1 MSLQETVAVLTGK
14 LVFDI
19 DGGPLRR
26 FTQMLAS
33 SQKQMAAM
41 AKQADTLSARL
52 NKAFGVKQNSAQRT
66 KLDADLR
73 RSLDKE
79 LSAEL
84 KLSHLRRSQF
94 ATKLAEQKLT
104 SAGTREQAFIQNS
117 ALKGQIAS
125 SVLAAKQY
133 RAQQEALKVDLGKQ
147 KLQAGLEQSKL
158 REARLADVLQRRQE
172 RTLQLQQQQAL
183 QQNKF
188 QRAELSLVAARER
201 GIRIAERY
209 QASKLNTAA
218 REARATVRAE
228 QTAGRYVM
236 ATERHQAWKA
246 RQEEPQALGLG
257 GFAVAV
263 SAAGAA
269 LYSLTAAFGYA
280 SERVTKRQEDASASE
295 QFNTALES
303 SAGKN
308 PANQKFAR
316 DRYLDI
322 SNKYGIELSV
332 DSSKAYAQF
341 IQGQMALGKTL
352 TQATN
357 IFESQSAT
365 FRAAA
370 LDKEAQKRAAY
381 QLNQIRAKGKPEGS
395 DVNDLFDAVGGPV
408 ASSIR
413 AAAAERLGFKGK
425 VEEQA
430 GWFKAQV
437 TAGAILARDFDTG
450 MQNFLAKNQDILAK
464 QMNSIA
470 AAQQRSEN
478 QSFVNDNAINSD
490 AELKTVILERVEA
503 ERQLNTAIQPF
514 KESLA
519 AFDLGLT
526 KLATTMLRMT
536 AGRNADGTDKTE
548 EDRAREIGNAGV
560 DGVISLPSGKP
571 DTRTYQQKLD
581 EQARDPVSN
590 IWRMFGIGN
599 DLQAKADENRKRWS
613 NVGLDEVNAPWS
625 PVPPALDLSSLNTK
639 GIPNYGHRLQDLM
652 DQANPNNQMDKIVS
666 AATANASRAA
676 PGSYGQWVSDDSNQL
691 AKAAPVAPVTNN
703 VEYHTPVNVVIN
715 AKTEASAAEI
725 SSAVSGQVAEEI
737 QKVFQSYQPKEVH

>member
-1 MSLQETVAVLTGK
+1 MSMHEEIARLTGL
-14 LVFDI
+14 LVFKTDST
-19 DGGPLRR
+19 GLQR
-26 FTQMLAS
+26 FMGLLKSAEV
-33 SQKQMAAM
+33 AIERVG
-41 AKQADTLSARL
+41 KQADALSAKL

-66 KLDADLR
+66 KLDTDLR

-84 KLSHLRRSQF
+84 KLSRLKRSNIAAQ
-94 ATKLAEQKLT
+94 LASQKLVATGKREEVFLQGAALRQQVT
-104 SAGTREQAFIQNS
+104 SA
-117 ALKGQIAS
+117 
-125 SVLAAKQY
+125 VLAAKQY
-133 RAQQEALKVDLGKQ
+133 RAQQESLKVDVGKQ

-172 RTLQLQQQQAL
+172 RTLYLQQQQAL
-183 QQNKF
+183 QLTKF
-188 QRAELSLVAARER
+188 QRAELALVAARER

-209 QASKLNTAA
+209 QASKLNIAA

-236 ATERHQAWKA
+236 AAERHQAWKA
-246 RQEEPQALGLG
+246 RQEEPQGLGLG

-280 SERVTKRQEDASASE
+280 AERVAKRQEDASASE

-450 MQNFLAKNQDILAK
+450 MQNFLNKNQDILAK

-478 QSFVNDNAINSD
+478 QAFVSDNAINSS
-490 AELKTVILERVEA
+490 AELKAVILERVEA
-503 ERQLNTAIQPF
+503 ERQLNTVLQPLR
-514 KESLA
+514 ESLA

-526 KLATTMLRMT
+526 TLATTMLRLT
-536 AGRNADGTDKTE
+536 AGRNADGTEKAE
-548 EDRAREIGNAGV
+548 EDRAREIGNAGA
-560 DGVISLPSGKP
+560 DGVISLPSIKP
-571 DTRTYQQKLD
+571 DTRTYQQRLDADVNDPISKL
-581 EQARDPVSN
+581 
-590 IWRMFGIGN
+590 WRLFGVGR
-599 DLQAKADENRKRWS
+599 DLQKVADDNRSRWKK
-613 NVGLDEVNAPWS
+613 VGFSEHAPWDIR
-625 PVPPALDLSSLNTK
+625 PEPLDLSNLNTK
-639 GIPNYGHRLQDLM
+639 GLPNFGKRLGDLM
-652 DQANPNNQMDKIVS
+652 QSDLGKSIAAMASEPNRSAPQSRGYMVADTPSANAGTTITNDYRSTTVNAPPVAMDITVNVKTDANPSEI
-666 AATANASRAA
+666 AT
-676 PGSYGQWVSDDSNQL
+676 
-691 AKAAPVAPVTNN
+691 
-703 VEYHTPVNVVIN
+703 
-715 AKTEASAAEI
+715 
-725 SSAVSGQVAEEI
+725 AVSGQVREEVKKI
-737 QKVFQSYQPKEVH
+737 FQEYTPSENH

>member
-1 MSLQETVAVLTGK
+1 
-14 LVFDI
+14 
-19 DGGPLRR
+19 
-26 FTQMLAS
+26 
-33 SQKQMAAM
+33 
-41 AKQADTLSARL
+41 
-52 NKAFGVKQNSAQRT
+52 
-66 KLDADLR
+66 
-73 RSLDKE
+73 
-79 LSAEL
+79 
-84 KLSHLRRSQF
+84 
-94 ATKLAEQKLT
+94 
-104 SAGTREQAFIQNS
+104 
-117 ALKGQIAS
+117 
-125 SVLAAKQY
+125 
-133 RAQQEALKVDLGKQ
+133 
-147 KLQAGLEQSKL
+147 
-158 REARLADVLQRRQE
+158 
-172 RTLQLQQQQAL
+172 
-183 QQNKF
+183 
-188 QRAELSLVAARER
+188 
-201 GIRIAERY
+201 
-209 QASKLNTAA
+209 
-218 REARATVRAE
+218 
-228 QTAGRYVM
+228 M

-246 RQEEPQALGLG
+246 RQEEPQGLGLG

-280 SERVTKRQEDASASE
+280 SERVAKRQEDASASE

-437 TAGAILARDFDTG
+437 TAGVILARDFDTG
-450 MQNFLAKNQDILAK
+450 MQNFLNKNQDILAK

-478 QSFVNDNAINSD
+478 QAFVNDNAINSS
-490 AELKTVILERVEA
+490 AELKAVILERVEA
-503 ERQLNTAIQPF
+503 ERQLNTVLQPLR
-514 KESLA
+514 ESLA

-536 AGRNADGTDKTE
+536 AGRNADGTEKTA
-548 EDRAREIGNAGV
+548 EDRAREIGNAGA
-560 DGVISLPSGKP
+560 DGVISLPSIKP
-571 DTRTYQQKLD
+571 DRRTYQQKLD
-581 EQARDPVSN
+581 ADVNDPISKL
-590 IWRMFGIGN
+590 WRLLGVGR
-599 DLQAKADENRKRWS
+599 DLQKAADDNRSRWGK
-613 NVGLDEVNAPWS
+613 VGFDEVNAPWS
-625 PVPPALDLSSLNTK
+625 PVPPALDLSGLNT
-639 GIPNYGHRLQDLM
+639 GGLPNFGKRLQDLM
-652 DQANPNNQMDKIVS
+652 SQHDPNSHTQVAGIIAK
-666 AATANASRAA
+666 ATADASRAA
-676 PGSYGQWVSDDSNQL
+676 PGSRGEWVSDERAVN
-691 AKAAPVAPVTNN
+691 AEPVVNNITNNTPVT
-703 VEYHTPVNVVIN
+703 VEVNIT
-715 AKTEASAAEI
+715 AKTDASAAEI
-725 SSAVSGQVAEEI
+725 GSAVSGQVREEM

>member
-1 MSLQETVAVLTGK
+1 MSLQETIAVLTGK

-41 AKQADTLSARL
+41 AKQADTLSSRL

-84 KLSHLRRSQF
+84 KLSRLRRSQF

-104 SAGTREQAFIQNS
+104 SAGTREQAFIQGS

-133 RAQQEALKVDLGKQ
+133 RAQQESLKIDLGKQ

-188 QRAELSLVAARER
+188 QRAELALVAAKER
-201 GIRIAERY
+201 GTRLAERY

-246 RQEEPQALGLG
+246 RQEEPQGLGLG

-280 SERVTKRQEDASASE
+280 SERVAKRQEDASASE

-303 SAGKN
+303 STGKN

-413 AAAAERLGFKGK
+413 AAAAERIGFKGK
-425 VEEQA
+425 VDEQA

-478 QSFVNDNAINSD
+478 QSFVSDNAINSG

-503 ERQLNTAIQPF
+503 ERQLNAALQPF

-536 AGRNADGTDKTE
+536 AGRNADGSEKTA

-560 DGVISLPSGKP
+560 DGAISLPVKP
-571 DTRTYQQKLD
+571 GTLTTQQRLD
-581 EQARDPVSN
+581 EDARNPMSK
-590 IWRMFGIGN
+590 IWRSLFGGT
-599 DLQAKADENRKRWS
+599 DLQAKADDNRERWGK
-613 NVGLDEVNAPWS
+613 VGFDEVNAPWS
-625 PVPPALDLSSLNTK
+625 PVPPALDLSRLNT
-639 GIPNYGHRLQDLM
+639 GGLTNYGKRLEDLLS
-652 DQANPNNQMDKIVS
+652 QSNPN
-666 AATANASRAA
+666 AAVAKFATAAAANASRAA
-676 PGSYGQWVSDDSNQL
+676 PGSRGEWVSDER
-691 AKAAPVAPVTNN
+691 AVKAEPVVNNITNNTPVT
-703 VEYHTPVNVVIN
+703 VEVNIT
-715 AKTEASAAEI
+715 AKTDASAAEI
-725 SSAVSGQVAEEI
+725 GSAVSGQVREEM
-737 QKVFQSYQPKEVH
+737 QKVFQSYQPKEVL

>member
-1 MSLQETVAVLTGK
+1 MSTHTEEIARLTGSLFFK
-14 LVFDI
+14 I
-19 DGGPLRR
+19 DASGLQR
-26 FTQMLAS
+26 FLSMLKSAET
-33 SQKQMAAM
+33 AM
-41 AKQADTLSARL
+41 AKAGKQADALSAKL

-79 LSAEL
+79 LFAEL
-84 KLSHLRRSQF
+84 KLSRLKRSNIAVQ
-94 ATKLAEQKLT
+94 LASQKLVATGKREEVFLQGAALKQQVT
-104 SAGTREQAFIQNS
+104 SA
-117 ALKGQIAS
+117 
-125 SVLAAKQY
+125 VLAAKQY
-133 RAQQEALKVDLGKQ
+133 RSQQEALKVDLGKQ

-201 GIRIAERY
+201 GMRIAERY
-209 QASKLNTAA
+209 QASKLNAAA
-218 REARATVRAE
+218 RETRATVRAE

-246 RQEEPQALGLG
+246 RQEEPQGLGLG

-280 SERVTKRQEDASASE
+280 SERVAKRQEDASASE

-381 QLNQIRAKGKPEGS
+381 QLNQIRAKGKPEGA

-450 MQNFLAKNQDILAK
+450 MQNFLNKNQDILAK

-478 QSFVNDNAINSD
+478 QNFVSDNAINSS
-490 AELKTVILERVEA
+490 AELKAAILERVQA
-503 ERQLNTAIQPF
+503 ERELNMALQPF

-536 AGRNADGTDKTE
+536 AGRNADGTEKTE
-548 EDRAREIGNAGV
+548 EDSAREIGNAGV
-560 DGVISLPSGKP
+560 DGVISLSGGKP
-571 DTRTYQQKLD
+571 DTRTTQQKLD
-581 EQARDPVSN
+581 ADVNDPVSKLWN
-590 IWRMFGIGN
+590 MLGVGK
-599 DLQAKADENRKRWS
+599 DLQKVADENRERWGR
-613 NVGLDEVNAPWS
+613 VGSSAFAPGEIR
-625 PVPPALDLSSLNTK
+625 PEPLDLSNLNTK
-639 GIPNYGHRLQDLM
+639 GIPNYGRRLQDLM
-652 DQANPNNQMDKIVS
+652 DQANPNSQMDKIVS
-666 AATANASRAA
+666 AAMANASRAA
-676 PGSYGQWVSDDSNQL
+676 PGSRGEWVSDDPNQL
-691 AKAAPVAPVTNN
+691 ARSAPVAPVTNN

-715 AKTEASAAEI
+715 SKTEASAAEI
-725 SSAVSGQVAEEI
+725 SSVVSGQVAEEI
-737 QKVFQSYQPKEVH
+737 QKVFQSYQPKEVF

>member
-1 MSLQETVAVLTGK
+1 MSMNEEIARLTGSLFFK
-14 LVFDI
+14 VDPSGLQ
-19 DGGPLRR
+19 R
-26 FTQMLAS
+26 FLGMLKSAEV
-33 SQKQMAAM
+33 AM
-41 AKQADTLSARL
+41 AKVGKQADAVSAKL

-79 LSAEL
+79 LFAEL
-84 KLSHLRRSQF
+84 KLSRLKRSNIAVQ
-94 ATKLAEQKLT
+94 LASQKLVATGKREEVFLQGAALKQQVT
-104 SAGTREQAFIQNS
+104 SA
-117 ALKGQIAS
+117 
-125 SVLAAKQY
+125 VLAAKQY
-133 RAQQEALKVDLGKQ
+133 RSRQEALKVDLGKQ

-201 GIRIAERY
+201 GMRIAERY
-209 QASKLNTAA
+209 QASKLNAAA
-218 REARATVRAE
+218 RETRATVRAE

-246 RQEEPQALGLG
+246 RQEEPQGLGLG

-280 SERVTKRQEDASASE
+280 SERVAKRQEDASASE

-381 QLNQIRAKGKPEGS
+381 QLNQIRAKGKPEGA

-450 MQNFLAKNQDILAK
+450 MQNFLNKNQDILAK

-478 QSFVNDNAINSD
+478 QNFVSDNAINSS
-490 AELKTVILERVEA
+490 AELKAAILERVQA
-503 ERQLNTAIQPF
+503 ERELNMALQPF

-526 KLATTMLRMT
+526 KLATAMLRMT
-536 AGRNADGTDKTE
+536 AGRNADGTEKTE

-560 DGVISLPSGKP
+560 DGVISLSGGKP
-571 DTRTYQQKLD
+571 DTRTTQQKLD
-581 EQARDPVSN
+581 ADVNDPVSKLWN
-590 IWRMFGIGN
+590 MLGVGK
-599 DLQAKADENRKRWS
+599 DLQKVADENRERWGKVGSGAFAPGEIRPEPLDLSNLNTGGLPNFGKRLEDLMQS
-613 NVGLDEVNAPWS
+613 DLGKSVAALANEPNRSAPQSHGYMVSDAPPTSASTIVNNDNRTTTVNAP
-625 PVPPALDLSSLNTK
+625 PVA
-639 GIPNYGHRLQDLM
+639 M
-652 DQANPNNQMDKIVS
+652 DITVNVKTDANPTEI
-666 AATANASRAA
+666 AT
-676 PGSYGQWVSDDSNQL
+676 
-691 AKAAPVAPVTNN
+691 
-703 VEYHTPVNVVIN
+703 
-715 AKTEASAAEI
+715 
-725 SSAVSGQVAEEI
+725 AVSGQVREEM
-737 QKVFQSYQPKEVH
+737 QRTFQSYLPKEVQ

>member
-1 MSLQETVAVLTGK
+1 MSGMNEEIARLTGSLFFK
-14 LVFDI
+14 VDPSGLQ
-19 DGGPLRR
+19 R
-26 FTQMLAS
+26 FLSMLKSAEV
-33 SQKQMAAM
+33 AM
-41 AKQADTLSARL
+41 ARAGKQADTLSARL

-84 KLSHLRRSQF
+84 KLSRLKRSNI
-94 ATKLAEQKLT
+94 ATQLASQKLVATGKREEVFLQGAALKQQVT
-104 SAGTREQAFIQNS
+104 SA
-117 ALKGQIAS
+117 
-125 SVLAAKQY
+125 VLAAKQY
-133 RAQQEALKVDLGKQ
+133 RAQQESLKVDLGKQ

-209 QASKLNTAA
+209 QASKLNAAA
-218 REARATVRAE
+218 RETRATVRAE

-280 SERVTKRQEDASASE
+280 SERVARRQEDASASE

-413 AAAAERLGFKGK
+413 ATAAERLGFKGK

-437 TAGAILARDFDTG
+437 TAGAILARDFDKG

-490 AELKTVILERVEA
+490 AELKSVILERVEA
-503 ERQLNTAIQPF
+503 ERQLNTALQPF

-526 KLATTMLRMT
+526 KLATIMLRMT
-536 AGRNADGTDKTE
+536 AGRNADGTEKTA
-548 EDRAREIGNAGV
+548 EDRAREIGNAGI
-560 DGVISLPSGKP
+560 DGAVSLPVKP
-571 DTRTYQQKLD
+571 DTRTTQQRLD
-581 EQARDPVSN
+581 EDARNPLSKL
-590 IWRMFGIGN
+590 WRSLFGGS
-599 DLQAKADENRKRWS
+599 DLQAKADDNRERWGK
-613 NVGLDEVNAPWS
+613 VGFDEVNAPWS
-625 PVPPALDLSSLNTK
+625 PVPPALDLSGLNTK
-639 GIPNYGHRLQDLM
+639 GIPNFGKRLEDLM
-652 DQANPNNQMDKIVS
+652 VSPLGQALAS
-666 AATANASRAA
+666 AANNDKSA
-676 PGSYGQWVSDDSNQL
+676 PGSKGFITADD
-691 AKAAPVAPVTNN
+691 VASKSASVVNNNTTVNNNNTTPTTITNN
-703 VEYHTPVNVVIN
+703 VTVHVATDADANEIAKVVTEKIFGSYN
-715 AKTEASAAEI
+715 A
-725 SSAVSGQVAEEI
+725 
-737 QKVFQSYQPKEVH
+737 KEVH